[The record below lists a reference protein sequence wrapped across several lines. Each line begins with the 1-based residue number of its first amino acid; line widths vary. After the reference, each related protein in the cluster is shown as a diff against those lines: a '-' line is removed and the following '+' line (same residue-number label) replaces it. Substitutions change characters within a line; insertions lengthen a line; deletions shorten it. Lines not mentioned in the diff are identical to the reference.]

1 VLLGQSLKG
10 YLLAGDPVDSAR
22 YTQLFTEAIA
32 CTERSGDRLINCQL
46 HNNAGCHALSTGDIP
61 AARAHLQ
68 QAAQVAQEIG
78 ASSYHVP
85 ANLGWVLRLEGDPG
99 GARSMFE
106 AALRISRR
114 NGELHGLAYAS
125 SGLACLAADL
135 GDWHR
140 AGELHG
146 AAQALLDRTGQRWE
160 PDEARRRQDSL
171 DQVRTHLGQEQF
183 DRVYA
188 HGITLSLE
196 QALDMALA
204 EHRLC
209 AGCDLQRK
217 YPGTTPNGGSHAEAA
232 ASVMTQR
239 EIRPVA

>member
-1 VLLGQSLKG
+1 MYKRQDPGRSGQL
-10 YLLAGDPVDSAR
+10 YA
-22 YTQLFTEAIA
+22 EAIA

-46 HNNAGCHALSTGDIP
+46 HNNAGCHALSMGDIP

-85 ANLGWVLRLEGDPG
+85 ANLGWVLRQEGDPD
-99 GARSMFE
+99 GARSRFE

-160 PDEARRRQDSL
+160 PDEARNRQDSL
-171 DQVRTHLGQEQF
+171 DQVRAHLGQEHF

-188 HGITLSLE
+188 HGNTHSLE
-196 QALDMALA
+196 EALDVALA

-209 AGCDLQRK
+209 AGCYLQRK
-217 YPGTTPNGGSHAEAA
+217 YPETTPNGGTARVLADLPRRS
-232 ASVMTQR
+232 R
-239 EIRPVA
+239 